1 MMTRRSVKFIV
12 FYILC
17 MILVLGY
24 TLPIHAL
31 PPANVELIRFELTP
45 QINGVEIE
53 WETGTELGTSGFM
66 VHRGQNGNFQ
76 LLEAI
81 GIVLAEGSPTIG
93 AIYTVVDETAVNGE
107 TYTYKLYEIEQDS
120 SQIEIAADTITA
132 GAQPT
137 ATSVVINTPGGNQN
151 PATNTPTP
159 PTPTATTTS
168 APAAT
173 ATQQAPAIATATRVA
188 TNTPQPTNTPPTAVS
203 ATQPASAPTATSTRV
218 STDANI
224 AFAQEEPT
232 TAVSPTP
239 EAVAQLGGTP
249 ITPPPTMNAYPG
261 ALPIQTLQTMEP
273 TPYPVLTNTPIP
285 PATSVTII
293 GNNEA
298 QTNATAVSLLTPSP
312 NTTET
317 TTGLG
322 ILWAGFLAALLIFIT
337 AVLGSIMYF
346 TRRKGAR

>member
-1 MMTRRSVKFIV
+1 MTRRSVKFIV

-31 PPANVELIRFELTP
+31 PPASVELIRFELTP
-45 QINGVEIE
+45 QTNGVEIE
-53 WETGTELGTSGFM
+53 WETGTETETAGFL

-81 GIVLAEGSPTIG
+81 GLVLAEGSPTIG

-107 TYTYKLYEIEQDS
+107 TYTYKLYEIEQNS

-137 ATSVVINTPGGNQN
+137 ATPVVINTPEGNQN
-151 PATNTPTP
+151 PATNTPNP

-188 TNTPQPTNTPPTAVS
+188 TNTPQPTIAPPTAVS

-218 STDANI
+218 PTDANI
-224 AFAQEEPT
+224 AFAQEDPT

-273 TPYPVLTNTPIP
+273 TPYPIFTNTPVP
-285 PATSVTII
+285 SATSVTII
-293 GNNEA
+293 GNNTDTVVGVLTTA
-298 QTNATAVSLLTPSP
+298 TTNSP
-312 NTTET
+312 EET
-317 TTGLG
+317 SSLG